1 MHVYIYTYKRLMW
14 ERFLGTD
21 IHSLGIL
28 SCSSITI
35 SYTVS
40 CSATLSSTTTEPQSG
55 TINMLLKTHLHTST
69 VSIGESESKPST
81 TPTSNVILSSTVTKL
96 ITKTMG
102 ELA

>member
-1 MHVYIYTYKRLMW
+1 MQVPGNR
-14 ERFLGTD
+14 
-21 IHSLGIL
+21 HSQSRYFKLL
-28 SCSSITI
+28 YHTSITI

-40 CSATLSSTTTEPQSG
+40 CSAEIIPTLSSTTTEPQSG
-55 TINMLLKTHLHTST
+55 TINMLLKTHLVIHTST

-81 TPTSNVILSSTVTKL
+81 TNVVPASNMIVSSTVTKL

>member
-1 MHVYIYTYKRLMW
+1 MW

-81 TPTSNVILSSTVTKL
+81 TNFVPTSNVILSSTVTKL